1 MTGRDVKG
9 SHLWRMHLIPV
20 LGFGGHLSEV
30 WRGLVHPV
38 QVCKRCY
45 VMPQPT
51 QIFEGGS
58 KHTVWAQVS
67 CGKMAVCWNG
77 WGRRQR
83 VSRSWSVDRSK
94 EHKMIRLEGRHTRV
108 SEQEMGKH

>member
-51 QIFEGGS
+51 QIFEG
-58 KHTVWAQVS
+58 
-67 CGKMAVCWNG
+67 
-77 WGRRQR
+77 
-83 VSRSWSVDRSK
+83 
-94 EHKMIRLEGRHTRV
+94 
-108 SEQEMGKH
+108 

>member
-38 QVCKRCY
+38 EVCKRCY

-51 QIFEGGS
+51 QISEGCACVHVIKAYGVGS
-58 KHTVWAQVS
+58 GELW
-67 CGKMAVCWNG
+67 
-77 WGRRQR
+77 
-83 VSRSWSVDRSK
+83 
-94 EHKMIRLEGRHTRV
+94 
-108 SEQEMGKH
+108 